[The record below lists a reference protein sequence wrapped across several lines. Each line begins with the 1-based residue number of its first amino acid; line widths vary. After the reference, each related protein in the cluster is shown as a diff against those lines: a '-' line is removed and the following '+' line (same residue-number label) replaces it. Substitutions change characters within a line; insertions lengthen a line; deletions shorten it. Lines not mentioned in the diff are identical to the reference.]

1 MRQAPLP
8 ESFRYT
14 GGSLFMK
21 IAFTA
26 AGTTPESP
34 LDVRFGRAAYFL
46 VFDPDTNTWE
56 TVENTRNL
64 NAAQG
69 AGIQSAQNVIR
80 SGARFVITGGHC
92 GPKAFEVLRV
102 AGVNVYVSAAPSV
115 AEALRLFQAG
125 ELERVESADVEGHWA

>member
-1 MRQAPLP
+1 
-8 ESFRYT
+8 
-14 GGSLFMK
+14 MK
-21 IAFTA
+21 IAITA
-26 AGTTPESP
+26 TGTTPESP
-34 LDVRFGRAAYFL
+34 LDARFGRAANFL

-56 TVENTRNL
+56 TVVNTQNL

-102 AGVNVYVSAAPSV
+102 AGVKVYVSAAPSV